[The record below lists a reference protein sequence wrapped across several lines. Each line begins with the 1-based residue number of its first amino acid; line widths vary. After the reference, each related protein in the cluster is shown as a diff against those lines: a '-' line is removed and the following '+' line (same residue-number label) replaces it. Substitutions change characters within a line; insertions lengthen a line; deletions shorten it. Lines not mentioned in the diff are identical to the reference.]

1 MPVSSS
7 LEARFEQLDPLLCRY
22 RRLWQLRTFEC
33 TELPWPELR
42 TWLGSLDAQQRQQ
55 LLNDETE
62 RREALRPHLTDID
75 ALDSLCRI
83 APSTP
88 SEYPTP
94 PARLGNHIPG
104 RKWQQIQAFNAALR
118 DSGRPF
124 LEWCAG
130 KGHLGRL
137 LSFQRQREVTS
148 LELQPQLC
156 RHGQQLADKQ
166 LLPCTLHA
174 VDVMS
179 PQASAHLQP
188 AAQQA
193 VALHACGQLH
203 IQLLQQAAK
212 HQLEALSVS
221 PCCYHLIQADHYQ
234 PLSDQGQRS
243 ALRLSRY
250 DLGLAVQ
257 ETVTA
262 GNRER
267 RLRQQ
272 ELRWRLGF
280 DQLQRQLRGVDQYLN
295 CPTLP
300 RSVLSGS
307 FADFCRQM
315 ADRKQLALPD
325 NIDFDSFEQ
334 QGEDRIALVEQLEIV
349 RQLFRR
355 PLEIWLVLDR
365 GLFLQQQGY
374 EVSIETFCERNLTPR
389 NLLIQAWRSA
399 KNQAE
404 VN

>member
-1 MPVSSS
+1 MPAPLS
-7 LEARFEQLDPLLCRY
+7 LEAHFEALDQLLQQHRH
-22 RRLWQLRTFEC
+22 LWQLRTFEC
-33 TELPWPELR
+33 TELPWPELQP
-42 TWLGSLDAQQRQQ
+42 WLGSLDHQQRQQ

-62 RREALRPHLTDID
+62 RREALRPYIAEID
-75 ALDSLCRI
+75 ALESLCRI

-88 SEYPTP
+88 SDFAAP

-137 LSFQRQREVTS
+137 LAFQRQRPVTS

-156 RHGQQLADKQ
+156 QHGQQLADKQ
-166 LLPCTLHA
+166 NLPCTLHA
-174 VDVMS
+174 VDVMT
-179 PQASAHLQP
+179 PKASAHLQP

-203 IQLLQQAAK
+203 IQLLEQVAE

-221 PCCYHLIQADHYQ
+221 PCCYHLIEASHYQ
-234 PLSDQGQRS
+234 PLSSLGQRTS
-243 ALRLSRY
+243 MRLSRY
-250 DLGLAVQ
+250 DLGLSVQ

-262 GNRER
+262 GSRER

-307 FADFCRQM
+307 FTDFCRQL
-315 ADRKQLALPD
+315 AARKQLVMPD
-325 NIDFDSFEQ
+325 GIDFDAFEQ
-334 QGEDRIALVEQLEIV
+334 QGEERVVLVEQLEIV

-374 EVSIETFCERNLTPR
+374 DVSIETFCERQLTPR
-389 NLLIQAWRSA
+389 NLLIQARRRD
-399 KNQAE
+399 
-404 VN
+404 